1 MLRPCRITGAAHGNE
16 DEFKGEIFLEISKTM
31 GRYLDSSCKH
41 CRRESVKLMLKG
53 LRCGTA
59 KCPVEKKQRNLAPGM
74 HGWRRGRVSEYGV
87 RLREKQKVKRYYG
100 LFDKQFM
107 RYFHRAERTRG
118 NTGEILL
125 QLLERRLDNVV
136 YKLNFA
142 ASRKAARQLIAHGHI
157 HINGRK
163 VDISGYT
170 TRIGD
175 KITLKNSEKSSKIVK
190 QQLETNP
197 SFTTQSWL
205 QLDRD
210 NAKATIVALP
220 ARDDVQIPVE
230 EQLVVEFC
238 SR

>member
-1 MLRPCRITGAAHGNE
+1 
-16 DEFKGEIFLEISKTM
+16 M
-31 GRYLDSSCKH
+31 GRYLGSSCKY
-41 CRRESVKLMLKG
+41 CRREGMKLMLKG
-53 LRCGTA
+53 IRCETA

-74 HGWRRGRVSEYGV
+74 HGWRRGRASEYGV

-100 LFDKQFM
+100 LFERQFM
-107 RYFHRAERTRG
+107 RYFHKAERARG

-142 ASRKAARQLIAHGHI
+142 SSRKDARQLITHGHI
-157 HINGRK
+157 YINGRK
-163 VDISGYT
+163 VDLSDYT
-170 TRIGD
+170 MKIGD
-175 KITLKNSEKSSKIVK
+175 VITVRKSEKSAKRIK
-190 QQLETNP
+190 TQLESNP
-197 SFTTQSWL
+197 NFTTQSWL

-210 NAKATIVALP
+210 RGRATVVALP
-220 ARDDVQIPVE
+220 TRDDVQIPVE